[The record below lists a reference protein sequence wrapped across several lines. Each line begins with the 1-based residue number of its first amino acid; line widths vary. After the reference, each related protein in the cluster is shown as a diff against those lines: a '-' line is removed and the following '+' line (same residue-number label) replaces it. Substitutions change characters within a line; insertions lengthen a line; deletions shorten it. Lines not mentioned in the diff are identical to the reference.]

1 MDYLS
6 LIKYIEMLDRN
17 RDQVSLKVLA
27 KYPIYENNFKKITKL
42 ILTKLQ

>member
-1 MDYLS
+1 MNYLS

-17 RDQVSLKVLA
+17 RDKVSLEVLA
-27 KYPIYENNFKKITKL
+27 KYPIYESNFKKITKL